1 MIVTCHFFQAY
12 DNDWAYVLNT
22 GVQIFL
28 LISGFLYGYT
38 GVTDIPRFYSG
49 RIRKVYLP
57 YILWTMIISF
67 LLIAFAYDHF
77 NIRVAVAQILM
88 VGRMDG
94 QSHLWFIPVL
104 FICYLILPVFTL
116 IRNRTLSLSALLV
129 FVLILS
135 GIYAITGEAD
145 YLWIMTYFIGFI
157 LGMVPNICKAL
168 FIPIVILVAFMLL
181 DTPVLELF
189 TDKSFAGRAIHILS
203 ALGILCLCIVVADV
217 MRGKSGKY
225 PPLLLSRKHPS
236 WLGKFEFE
244 VYLVHQTFLI
254 GPLALVYI
262 TDNRIFNIIIC
273 ILAIGVTTLLFC
285 ILKKKFLDI
294 KFRLPSKIRV

>member
-1 MIVTCHFFQAY
+1 MASNKEIPVQTSHVIAYLRFLACMMIVTCHFFQAY
-12 DNDWAYVLNT
+12 DNDWAYVLNV

-38 GVTDIPRFYSG
+38 GIKTVPRFFSG

-57 YILWTMIISF
+57 YLYWTIIVSF
-67 LLIAFAYDHF
+67 LLIAFAYDRF
-77 NIRVAVAQILM
+77 NIRVAIAQVLM
-88 VGRMDG
+88 LGRMDG

-116 IRNRTLSLSALLV
+116 IKNRALSLTALV
-129 FVLILS
+129 AFILTLL
-135 GIYAITGEAD
+135 GIYAITDEAD

-168 FIPIVILVAFMLL
+168 FIPIVILVAFMLY
-181 DTPVLELF
+181 DTPILELF

-203 ALGILCLCIVVADV
+203 ALGILCLCIVGADI

-225 PPLLLSRKHPS
+225 PPPYYRANIR
-236 WLGKFEFE
+236 LGSAN
-244 VYLVHQTFLI
+244 L
-254 GPLALVYI
+254 
-262 TDNRIFNIIIC
+262 N
-273 ILAIGVTTLLFC
+273 
-285 ILKKKFLDI
+285 LKYTSF
-294 KFRLPSKIRV
+294 IRHF